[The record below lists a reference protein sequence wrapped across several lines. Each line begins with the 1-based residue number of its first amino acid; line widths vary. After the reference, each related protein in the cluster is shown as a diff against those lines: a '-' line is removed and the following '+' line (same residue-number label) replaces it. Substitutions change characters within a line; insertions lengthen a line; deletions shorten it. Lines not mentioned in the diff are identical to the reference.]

1 MPESGSMNLFDYLLE
16 NADLQRIALIEEGAT
31 TSYGEL
37 LRMVEGVEHA
47 LKTCG
52 TGFQEKVGILA
63 ENSAF
68 WVACY
73 LGIIKSGAVAAPLP
87 SRLTADDLEN
97 YTKLI
102 RCRTLCIDDRLVAR
116 YERLITESGNQV
128 LKSAIMPFKTRGSA
142 PDTES
147 RPITAS
153 VDSRKDLAALMFT
166 SGSTGQPNAVRVT
179 HQNIM
184 ANTGAI
190 IAYLDLSQD
199 DRMMTVLPF
208 HYCFGTSL
216 LHTHLRAGGSLVINN
231 YFQYVED
238 VLNEMETFSCT
249 GLAGVPSTFQSLLN
263 NKSFRGR
270 RFATLRH
277 VQQAGGKLADRY
289 IEDLRSILHGDA
301 RLFISYGQTEATA
314 RLSYL
319 PPEKLQKKTGSIG
332 KGIPGVTLQIVDQTG
347 IPLEQGEIG
356 EIVAEGD
363 NVAAGYLLPDPAKN
377 PFRNG
382 KLYTGDLG
390 YTDEDGYIYLV
401 GREKDFIKPSG
412 YKVMTATIENVLLEL
427 PEIADAA
434 VVGVPHD
441 QLGEAAKAFIVL
453 NDNALI
459 TAETILDHCRK
470 KLPLYAVPC
479 CLEFMNHLPKNSAG
493 KVMKNSLKQT
503 P

>member
-1 MPESGSMNLFDYLLE
+1 MAESERMNLFDYLLE
-16 NADLQRIALIEEGAT
+16 NADLQRYALFEEGVST
-31 TSYGEL
+31 TYGEL
-37 LRMVEGVEHA
+37 LGMVEGVERS
-47 LKTCG
+47 LKACG

-87 SRLTADDLEN
+87 SRLTADDLES
-97 YTKLI
+97 YTNLI

-116 YERLITESGNQV
+116 YGRLIAENSNQV
-128 LKSAIMPFKTRGSA
+128 LKSAIMPFKNSA
-142 PDTES
+142 AAPETANS
-147 RPITAS
+147 RKAVP
-153 VDSRKDLAALMFT
+153 VDSEKELAALMFT
-166 SGSTGQPNAVRVT
+166 SGSTGQPNAVKVT

-184 ANTGAI
+184 ANTGSI
-190 IAYLDLSQD
+190 IAYLDLLPD
-199 DRMMTVLPF
+199 DRMMAVLPF

-270 RFATLRH
+270 RFAALRH

-289 IEDLRSILHGDA
+289 IEDLRSVLPA
-301 RLFISYGQTEATA
+301 ETRLFISYGQTEATA

-319 PPEKLQKKTGSIG
+319 PPEKLQTKTGSIG

-347 IPLEQGEIG
+347 KLAAQGEIG
-356 EIVAEGD
+356 EIVAEGN
-363 NVAAGYLLPDPAKN
+363 NVAAGYLLSDPAKN

-382 KLYTGDLG
+382 KLYTGDIG
-390 YTDEDGYIYLV
+390 YADADGYIYLV

-412 YKVMTATIENVLLEL
+412 YKVMAATIEHAILEM
-427 PEIADAA
+427 PEIAEAA
-434 VVGVPHD
+434 IVGVPHD
-441 QLGEAAKAFIVL
+441 QLGEAAKAFVVL
-453 NDNALI
+453 KENERI
-459 TAETILDHCRK
+459 TEETILDHCRK
-470 KLPLYAVPC
+470 KLPIYAVPC
-479 CLEFMNHLPKNSAG
+479 GIEFMTALPKNSAG
-493 KVMKNSLKQT
+493 KVMKMSLKT
-503 P
+503 T